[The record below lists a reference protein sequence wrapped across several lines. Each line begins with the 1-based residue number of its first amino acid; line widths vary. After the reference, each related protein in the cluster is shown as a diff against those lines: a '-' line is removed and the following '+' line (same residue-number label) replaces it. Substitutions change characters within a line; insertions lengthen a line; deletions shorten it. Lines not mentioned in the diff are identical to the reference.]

1 MNKVCIDEIPLQ
13 GKRVLIRV
21 DFNVPLKDGQV
32 TDDTRIRESIPTIRY
47 AREQRARVIL
57 CSHLGRPKGKPSPAY
72 SLGPVAKHLSQ
83 LLAAPVRMAED
94 CIGAEVQAAVKALQ
108 PGEVLL
114 LENLRFHP
122 GEEKNAEEFARA
134 LAGLCDVYVNDAFGA
149 AHRAHAS
156 TAGITRFVPVAACGF
171 LLRKEIENLG
181 KLLTAPEH
189 PFVAI
194 MGGAKV
200 SDKIGVLKNLI
211 GKVDTFLLGGGMAY
225 TFLKAEGRSVG
236 RSLVEENKVALA
248 RETMRAARAVKVD
261 LLPACDHVVAER
273 VAPDVPHL
281 GPAGLAHHDQGVPVG
296 EEPHRRQQRAAVA
309 AQRGEDDDLPGRQEA
324 GDVGIGEPLDHR
336 REASYRGRA
345 VCQRTRIPDC
355 GAGRRPGQADDPRRD
370 ALAVSDVLD
379 GEGRQRFE
387 IKPGS
392 IYSPGDLMYHG
403 HFNTGHATMRHFAMR
418 GRVVVTPR
426 EEFDTWLAAQPT
438 FQSMQALAKADPTAG
453 AAQYAVCM
461 ACHGDYLDGLA
472 QHLRVGRPLRDPGA
486 VLPRSHRCTNA
497 AARPDEPTRPLG
509 LTRGLT
515 RQLRT
520 RFAPPTSSDCAAS
533 TAAKTSPSRWRCAAS
548 SAPWRRPDFLPSCAP
563 ASTTKSRPPS
573 ANASSPQPSSAIT
586 SVCARSCCL
595 RSFTDTQTL
604 LRKA

>member
-94 CIGAEVQAAVKALQ
+94 CIGAEVQAPVEALQ

-236 RSLVEENKVALA
+236 RSLVEEDKIALA
-248 RETMRAARAVKVD
+248 RETMRAARAAKVD

-273 VAPDVPHL
+273 IAPDVPIRIVD
-281 GPAGLAHHDQGVPVG
+281 GPEIPEGWMALDIGPKTREAFAGVIKRARTILWNGPMGVFEAPPFHEGTWAVA
-296 EEPHRRQQRAAVA
+296 AAVA
-309 AQRGEDDDLPGRQEA
+309 ASGGTSVIGGGDTAAAVAQAGVADKMTHISTGGGAALEFLEGKELPGIA
-324 GDVGIGEPLDHR
+324 
-336 REASYRGRA
+336 
-345 VCQRTRIPDC
+345 
-355 GAGRRPGQADDPRRD
+355 
-370 ALAVSDVLD
+370 AL
-379 GEGRQRFE
+379 
-387 IKPGS
+387 
-392 IYSPGDLMYHG
+392 
-403 HFNTGHATMRHFAMR
+403 
-418 GRVVVTPR
+418 
-426 EEFDTWLAAQPT
+426 
-438 FQSMQALAKADPTAG
+438 
-453 AAQYAVCM
+453 
-461 ACHGDYLDGLA
+461 
-472 QHLRVGRPLRDPGA
+472 
-486 VLPRSHRCTNA
+486 TNK
-497 AARPDEPTRPLG
+497 
-509 LTRGLT
+509 
-515 RQLRT
+515 Q
-520 RFAPPTSSDCAAS
+520 
-533 TAAKTSPSRWRCAAS
+533 
-548 SAPWRRPDFLPSCAP
+548 
-563 ASTTKSRPPS
+563 
-573 ANASSPQPSSAIT
+573 
-586 SVCARSCCL
+586 
-595 RSFTDTQTL
+595 
-604 LRKA
+604 